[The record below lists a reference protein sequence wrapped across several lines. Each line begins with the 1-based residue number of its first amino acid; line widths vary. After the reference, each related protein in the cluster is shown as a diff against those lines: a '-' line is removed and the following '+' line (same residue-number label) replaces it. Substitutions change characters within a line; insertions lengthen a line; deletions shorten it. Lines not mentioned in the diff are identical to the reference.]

1 MRMSWVQILSGAPK
15 QQKINIINIM
25 NIDDDN
31 QLEDDEFEDEDD
43 YFEDEI
49 EEIKY
54 IWGVDFSDPDLDS
67 DDIPGCRG

>member
-1 MRMSWVQILSGAPK
+1 
-15 QQKINIINIM
+15 M